1 MKTRILQPSFVK
13 FIPESLEDGII
24 YISIDYCTAIH
35 NCVCGCGNKVVTPF
49 TPTDWELSF
58 NGETVSLSPSIGNW
72 SFDCRSHYWI
82 KRGKIQWAGQWSQ
95 EEIEEGRRKDQI
107 IKQLHFSDAVAS
119 SEVSVK
125 SEFTPVEQEPVLGFW
140 QKLFQKL
147 KS

>member
-58 NGETVSLSPSIGNW
+58 NGETISLSPSIGNW

-82 KRGKIQWAGQWSQ
+82 KRSKIQWAGQWSQ
-95 EEIEEGRRKDQI
+95 EEIEAGRRKDQI
-107 IKQLHFSDAVAS
+107 TKQLHLRDEDEF

-125 SEFTPVEQEPVLGFW
+125 SEVSHVEQKPVLNFW

-147 KS
+147 RL

>member
-58 NGETVSLSPSIGNW
+58 NGETVTLSPSIGNW
-72 SFDCRSHYWI
+72 SFDCQSHYWI
-82 KRGKIQWAGQWSQ
+82 KRGKIQWAGKWSQ
-95 EEIEEGRRKDQI
+95 DEVEAGKRKDQI
-107 IKQLHFSDAVAS
+107 TKQLHFKDADDVSDVTI
-119 SEVSVK
+119 K
-125 SEFTPVEQEPVLGFW
+125 NEFTPVEQKPVLGFW

-147 KS
+147 RL

>member
-24 YISIDYCTAIH
+24 YISIDYCTATH

-49 TPTDWELSF
+49 TPTDWELAF

-72 SFDCRSHYWI
+72 SFDCQSHYWI

-95 EEIEEGRRKDQI
+95 EEIEAGRRKDQI
-107 IKQLHFSDAVAS
+107 TKQLHFSDVDEP
-119 SEVSVK
+119 SEVSAK

-140 QKLFQKL
+140 QKLRHKFGL
-147 KS
+147 

>member
-13 FIPESLEDGII
+13 FIPELLEDGII
-24 YISIDYCTAIH
+24 YISIDYRTAIH

-49 TPTDWELSF
+49 TPTDWELTF

-95 EEIEEGRRKDQI
+95 EEIEAGRRKDQI
-107 IKQLHFSDAVAS
+107 TKQLHFSNVDES
-119 SEVSVK
+119 SEVSSK
-125 SEFTPVEQEPVLGFW
+125 SDFTSVEQEPVLGFW

-147 KS
+147 RL